1 MSTPFA
7 NFLREYRLSKGL
19 TQAELASVVG
29 MHSINV
35 CKIETGRLVP
45 EPSFLDHL
53 DLSAEA
59 FELAQKR
66 LRHSRL
72 RYTLP
77 IGASERTYEF
87 CSDLFDQL
95 DVMHPRLLVAM
106 HEMLTVVTS
115 VRHDPLSK
123 TKVERL
129 RQSETDSRT
138 SMGSSV
144 AA

>member
-7 NFLREYRLSKGL
+7 GFLREYRLSKGL
-19 TQAELASVVG
+19 TQAELASIVG

-45 EPSFLDHL
+45 EPSFLNHL

-59 FELAQKR
+59 FELAKKR

-95 DVMHPRLLVAM
+95 DVMHPRLLVVM
-106 HEMLTVVTS
+106 HEMLTVGTS
-115 VRHDPLSK
+115 VRPNPLSK
-123 TKVERL
+123 TK
-129 RQSETDSRT
+129 SESVREPESANRT
-138 SMGSSV
+138 SIRSSV